1 MGVAAGT
8 GSGCC
13 DKPSWSC
20 ESRLS
25 RSSSRRFPMSA
36 ISVSADWAFAMA
48 ALPRSSTIHAISAQ
62 SSSSPTDRTVPPPSP
77 ACGEEGVANS
87 DVDNDDDNSRDKTA
101 SGPVRYRVYKRRW
114 IGILVLM
121 MMNIVVS
128 WGWLTFAP
136 VSNHTAEW
144 FKLSS
149 ETPVNWLSTVTFFAY
164 IVATPAVVHLLGRY
178 SIKPTLLLASSLVLA
193 GSWIRY
199 GGTKCQSYGA
209 TMFGQ
214 ILMGFSQPFFLNAA
228 PHYSDLWFTQRG
240 RVSATAVVSLSNPIG
255 AALAQLID
263 PMLAT
268 KASDI
273 PNMVLI
279 VAIIA
284 TVGSLL
290 WAGFP
295 AHPPSPPSA
304 SGSQAK
310 ATFRETIS
318 AIKCNRNFW
327 IMMTMFSI
335 YVGLFNAFSSLLNQI
350 MMPQGYTADQ
360 AGITGALLIV
370 TGLISTAVVSPI
382 VDRTHSYFLAVKI
395 CVPIIGACFVAF
407 VFAPKDGM
415 LAGPFA
421 VAAIL
426 GGTSFCLMP
435 LALELAVEFTLLW
448 CGGQFIGA
456 VMLLGMDAMK
466 TKNGDMKNALTL
478 QAVLACVVVPGA
490 FLFSEG
496 TRELKRLQVD
506 ETASV

>member
-1 MGVAAGT
+1 M
-8 GSGCC
+8 
-13 DKPSWSC
+13 
-20 ESRLS
+20 
-25 RSSSRRFPMSA
+25 
-36 ISVSADWAFAMA
+36 AF
-48 ALPRSSTIHAISAQ
+48 
-62 SSSSPTDRTVPPPSP
+62 SP
-77 ACGEEGVANS
+77 ARDSEEKTQNFV
-87 DVDNDDDNSRDKTA
+87 DVHVDTHELHARSTTATEAAA
-101 SGPVRYRVYKRRW
+101 SGPVRYHVYKRRW

-121 MMNIVVS
+121 MMNIAVS

-136 VSNHTAEW
+136 VSNLTAKW

-164 IVATPAVVHLLGRY
+164 IVATPAVIHLLRRY
-178 SIKPTLLLASSLVLA
+178 SIKPTLLLASSLALA

-199 GGTKCQSYGA
+199 GGTKYQSYSA

-214 ILMGFSQPFFLNAA
+214 ILIGFSQPFFLNAA

-279 VAIIA
+279 VAIIT

-350 MMPQGYTADQ
+350 MMPRGYTADQ

-370 TGLISTAVVSPI
+370 TGLISTAIVSPI

-421 VAAIL
+421 VAAIM

-435 LALELAVEFTLLW
+435 LALELAVEFTYPVAPEWTSSLLW

-496 TRELKRLQVD
+496 TRELKRLHVD
-506 ETASV
+506 ETASA